1 MPYYAGKPDDVV
13 ILSGTRTPVGRF
25 QGSLADVS
33 VIELGGIAIRA
44 AVERAG
50 VKPEDIAEVLMG
62 QVISTGSGQAPAR
75 QAALAAGLPAGVGA
89 TTLSKMCASG
99 LKAVML
105 AAQAIRAADA
115 NLLVAGGMESM
126 SSAPYILPWGR
137 RGLRVG
143 DARVLDSLVHDG
155 LRCSVEGWMMGDAA
169 EFIASEYGLT
179 RLHLDQFALE
189 SHQKAV
195 AAMDAGKFDTE
206 IIPVEIKA
214 SDGTSTIVKNDED
227 PRRDTSLGALAK
239 LQPTFVDDGIVTAG
253 NSPGLNDGA
262 AALVLSSRAKAQEG
276 GQKPLAHIV
285 AYGQVSIEPKWLF
298 DAPATVIPLVLE
310 KAGWSLG
317 DIDLIEL
324 NEAFAAQALANGRA
338 LEKQGWDWE
347 KVNVHGGAIAL
358 GHPVGASGAR
368 ILVTLLNALHD
379 RGLCRGLASLCLGGG
394 EALAIAIELE

>member
-1 MPYYAGKPDDVV
+1 MSYHVQKPDDVV
-13 ILSGTRTPVGRF
+13 ILSSMRTPVGRF
-25 QGSLADVS
+25 EGALADVS
-33 VIELGGIAIRA
+33 AIELGAVAIRA

-50 VKPEDIAEVLMG
+50 VKPDDIAEVLMG

-115 NLLVAGGMESM
+115 DLLVAGGMESM
-126 SSAPYILPWGR
+126 SSAPYILPWAR
-137 RGLRVG
+137 RGSRFGNAHV
-143 DARVLDSLVHDG
+143 VDSLVHDG
-155 LRCSVEGWMMGDAA
+155 LRCSVEGWMMSDAA

-179 RLHLDQFALE
+179 RLELDQFALG

-195 AAMDAGKFDTE
+195 AAMDAGKFAAE
-206 IIPVEIKA
+206 IVPVAVKA
-214 SDGTSTIVKNDED
+214 PDGKTTIVKSDEG
-227 PRRDTSLGALAK
+227 PRRDTSLVALAK
-239 LQPTFVDDGIVTAG
+239 LQPAVVDDGIVTPG

-262 AALVLSSRAKAQEG
+262 AALVVSSRACAQEG
-276 GQKPLAHIV
+276 GQQPLARIV

-298 DAPATVIPLVLE
+298 DAPTKAIPLVLE

-317 DIDLIEL
+317 DVDLIEL

-338 LEKQGWDWE
+338 LEEQGWDWE

-358 GHPVGASGAR
+358 GHAVGASGAR
-368 ILVTLLNALHD
+368 ILVTLLNALHN
-379 RGLCRGLASLCLGGG
+379 RGLRRGLASLCLGGG
-394 EALAIAIELE
+394 EALAMAIETE